1 LNVQQLQDAV
11 CRAWLRIDFLQHDAS
26 IDLHGIRRLNRSKL
40 DRSHAMPHV
49 ADASIL
55 QAGAPG
61 ALAIREITRDQGAKL
76 TKLGS
81 RTRTRRAH
89 AYACWES
96 WVVAA
101 ESLLGRILLL
111 AWFIC
116 VGPNTRYSTTVV
128 GLFPGRLSPVCVCV
142 ASRPCRF
149 YYSASVVRDPPPKA
163 GSTEPLRHLV
173 FRQETKF
180 KASL

>member
-1 LNVQQLQDAV
+1 
-11 CRAWLRIDFLQHDAS
+11 
-26 IDLHGIRRLNRSKL
+26 
-40 DRSHAMPHV
+40 MPHV

-128 GLFPGRLSPVCVCV
+128 GLFPGRTSLPRLRLRRV
-142 ASRPCRF
+142 APLI
-149 YYSASVVRDPPPKA
+149 VV
-163 GSTEPLRHLV
+163 STTVR
-173 FRQETKF
+173 
-180 KASL
+180 A